1 MTLRN
6 KHLNKSS
13 HDIYEEEIELKEQAK
28 RRIDKIAKLRGCRM
42 GI

>member
-6 KHLNKSS
+6 KHLGKSS

-28 RRIDKIAKLRGCRM
+28 RRIDKIKRM
-42 GI
+42 